1 MNDLPS
7 RHPAAHSILAL
18 CALLACACERT
29 PPATPADPGPPEPT
43 VEYVAKQQVLTDLPM
58 RVRLPARYGVER
70 VLVFVHLWGTRGWSP
85 LELDREGQTWQGGVS
100 CRGVST
106 VTGDTQYYFVA
117 LDGRGQPVTGSVS
130 SEWPHIATVVRAMP
144 DGPQGLPD
152 HAPPV
157 TCFDPADCPADLPGC
172 PAYAALR
179 PACSGDRECATGRCA
194 WDGYCEGASEDAD
207 ELDVAVRKAIRGAR
221 SAKAS
226 TPNPR

>member
-1 MNDLPS
+1 MS
-7 RHPAAHSILAL
+7 RNERDMSIEIAIPAFN
-18 CALLACACERT
+18 E
-29 PPATPADPGPPEPT
+29 E
-43 VEYVAKQQVLTDLPM
+43 
-58 RVRLPARYGVER
+58 
-70 VLVFVHLWGTRGWSP
+70 
-85 LELDREGQTWQGGVS
+85 
-100 CRGVST
+100 
-106 VTGDTQYYFVA
+106 
-117 LDGRGQPVTGSVS
+117 
-130 SEWPHIATVVRAMP
+130 HIIAETAGEVVRAMP